1 MRAATTAEP
10 SHRAPGLPRAG
21 ASSFLNKV
29 KELVQEA
36 RAVDAQALA
45 SRRKATVKELDA
57 LQGVIEELRE
67 HLLADDAAGDETT
80 DTVARMVAK
89 GELIESAAFAQAM
102 KWSRQALSKALASRR
117 VFFLEH
123 HGGRYFPSFYAD
135 REHDRHKLEAVT
147 KALGDLPAGAKL
159 QFFLN
164 PRGSLDKLN
173 PLQALKRGKFADVMA
188 AAQGFAQG

>member
-102 KWSRQALSKALASRR
+102 KWSRQALSKALTSRR

-123 HGGRYFPSFYAD
+123 PGGRYFPSFYAD
-135 REHDRHKLEAVT
+135 REHDLLR
-147 KALGDLPAGAKL
+147 PAG
-159 QFFLN
+159 
-164 PRGSLDKLN
+164 G
-173 PLQALKRGKFADVMA
+173 PLPDLSVFQDYLKPKIGRVAEAWTGIPVYRRVERVVLRPA
-188 AAQGFAQG
+188 AA